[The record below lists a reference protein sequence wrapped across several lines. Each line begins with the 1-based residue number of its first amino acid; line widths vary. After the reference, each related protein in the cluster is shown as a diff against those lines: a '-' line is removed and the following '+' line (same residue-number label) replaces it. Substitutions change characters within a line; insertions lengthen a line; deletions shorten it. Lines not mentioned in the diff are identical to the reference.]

1 MREPVYRLPVW
12 SSWFLPSGLR
22 HKTTKVLVS
31 VNIQLTQVL
40 LSAKMLVSVK
50 GRQTARGFVVK

>member
-31 VNIQLTQVL
+31 VNIQTQVL

-50 GRQTARGFVVK
+50 GRQKVRGFVVK